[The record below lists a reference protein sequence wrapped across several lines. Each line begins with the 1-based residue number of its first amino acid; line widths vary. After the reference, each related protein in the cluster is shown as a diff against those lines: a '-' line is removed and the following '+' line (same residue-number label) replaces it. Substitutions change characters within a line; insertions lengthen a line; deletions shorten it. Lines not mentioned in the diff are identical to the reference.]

1 MSNTNP
7 PGVPQGSRRD
17 RLRQDQQ
24 KATQEARVRNIVTF
38 SVLGVALLAIVGVL
52 VWVVMSAARP
62 ATVAG
67 TTGEAGSETE
77 FALLVGQSSA
87 PVTVDIFQDFMC
99 PFCGQF
105 ERANR
110 DDLAAMVDAGTAQLR
125 IHPMAFLD
133 DASQGTQFSTRAAN
147 ALVTVAKAEPDK
159 VLAFNAALYDSQP
172 EENTAGLT
180 DAQIAEL
187 ARGAGVSNETVAT
200 FASLANKS
208 FVASATTKSFA
219 SGVKGTPTIKING
232 ETFTGDLYT
241 AGALKD
247 AVAKAAAK

>member
-1 MSNTNP
+1 
-7 PGVPQGSRRD
+7 
-17 RLRQDQQ
+17 
-24 KATQEARVRNIVTF
+24 
-38 SVLGVALLAIVGVL
+38 
-52 VWVVMSAARP
+52 
-62 ATVAG
+62 
-67 TTGEAGSETE
+67 
-77 FALLVGQSSA
+77 
-87 PVTVDIFQDFMC
+87 
-99 PFCGQF
+99 
-105 ERANR
+105 
-110 DDLAAMVDAGTAQLR
+110 
-125 IHPMAFLD
+125 MAFLD